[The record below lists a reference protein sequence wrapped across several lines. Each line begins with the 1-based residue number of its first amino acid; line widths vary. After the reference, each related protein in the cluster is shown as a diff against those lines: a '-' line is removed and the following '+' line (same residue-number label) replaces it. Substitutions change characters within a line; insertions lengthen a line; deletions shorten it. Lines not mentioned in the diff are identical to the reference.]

1 MSQNFFSNLLFFLF
15 LYAIMIIDEVIF
27 RHYSPRN
34 EIMLFLVRIYIKSF
48 AKRREFLFGGIRLNN
63 NYNRPTNRPVQN
75 GARPVQNGTRPVQN
89 GSRPV
94 QNGNRPTQN
103 TRPNQ
108 PKKKMRFHPN
118 KDGIMAIIA
127 LFLILVLIITIVV
140 CVVKAISDAISS
152 DKSDTTTITT
162 VDTSTTSATT
172 VATTVLTDLATTAPV
187 VGAWNEGYVL
197 QNYANTKVHEGN
209 LILVNYKYEYTFPST
224 MEKKI
229 DSLWGKEGYSSAYV
243 LGTDTRLNTSIVH
256 DLAQMLTAMKA
267 ANGATLTTGY
277 NLQVASGYRSYSYQN
292 DLYNK
297 AVANG
302 TEGYSA
308 IAGHSEHHT
317 GLAFDIK
324 VFYKAEDGK
333 TATYD
338 LRAAEQDWIL
348 ANAANYGFI
357 LRYPAEKV
365 DITKI
370 LEESWHFRYVGV
382 PHATYITEKA
392 ICFEEYID
400 LLRENHTY
408 GVSDPLSV
416 TAGGKDYVVYF
427 VPASVES
434 DVTAVTVP
442 ASGNYTVSG
451 NNVDGFIVTVEK

>member
-1 MSQNFFSNLLFFLF
+1 M
-15 LYAIMIIDEVIF
+15 
-27 RHYSPRN
+27 
-34 EIMLFLVRIYIKSF
+34 
-48 AKRREFLFGGIRLNN
+48 NN
-63 NYNRPTNRPVQN
+63 NYNRPTNGTNRPVQNGTRPAQN
-75 GARPVQNGTRPVQN
+75 GARPVQNGARPAQNGARPTQNGTRPVQN
-89 GSRPV
+89 GT
-94 QNGNRPTQN
+94 RPTQN
-103 TRPNQ
+103 GKP

-127 LFLILVLIITIVV
+127 LLLIVAIAITVVV
-140 CVVKAISDAISS
+140 CVVKAITKAINSGKTE
-152 DKSDTTTITT
+152 DTTITT
-162 VDTSTTSATT
+162 ATTETSATT
-172 VATTVLTDLATTAPV
+172 EATTVLTDIITTAPV

-197 QNYANTKVHEGN
+197 QNFANTKIHEGD
-209 LILVNYKYEYTFPST
+209 LVLVNHNHEYTFPST
-224 MEKKI
+224 MEKKTE
-229 DSLWGKEGYSSAYV
+229 SLWGLEGYNTAYV
-243 LGTDTRLNTSIVH
+243 LGNDTRLNTSIVH
-256 DLAQMLTAMKA
+256 NLAQMLTAMKA
-267 ANGATLTTGY
+267 ANIATLSNGY
-277 NLQVASGYRSYSYQN
+277 NLQVASGYRTYTYQN

-324 VFYKAEDGK
+324 VFYKAADGK

-348 ANAANYGFI
+348 ANSANYGFI

-382 PHATYITEKA
+382 PHAKYITDNA
-392 ICFEEYID
+392 ICLEEYID
-400 LLRENHTY
+400 LLREKHTY
-408 GVSDPLSV
+408 GKSEPLSV
-416 TAGGKDYVVYF
+416 TANAKEYLIYF

-442 ASGNYTVSG
+442 ASGSYTVSG

>member
-1 MSQNFFSNLLFFLF
+1 MLK
-15 LYAIMIIDEVIF
+15 
-27 RHYSPRN
+27 SPFVY
-34 EIMLFLVRIYIKSF
+34 ISIYIIFF
-48 AKRREFLFGGIRLNN
+48 AARREFLFGGIRLNN
-63 NYNRPTNRPVQN
+63 NNYNRPTNHPVHNGRPVQN
-75 GARPVQNGTRPVQN
+75 GARPVQNGARPVQN
-89 GSRPV
+89 GARPV
-94 QNGNRPTQN
+94 QNGARPVQN
-103 TRPNQ
+103 GARPVQNGARPAQNGRPNQ

-127 LFLILVLIITIVV
+127 LLLIVVLIITVV
-140 CVVKAISDAISS
+140 VAVVKAISDAIDSGKT
-152 DKSDTTTITT
+152 DDTTITT
-162 VDTSTTSATT
+162 VDTNITSSTTE
-172 VATTVLTDLATTAPV
+172 ATTVLTDLATTAPV
-187 VGAWNEGYVL
+187 VGAWNEGYIL
-197 QNYANTKVHEGN
+197 QNYANTKVNEGD
-209 LILVNYKYEYTFPST
+209 LILVNYNYEYTFPST

-229 DSLWGKEGYSSAYV
+229 DSLWGKEGYNSAYV
-243 LGTDTRLNTSIVH
+243 LGNDTRLSTSIVH
-256 DLAQMLTAMKA
+256 NLASMLTAMKT
-267 ANGATLTTGY
+267 ANIVTLSNGY
-277 NLQVASGYRSYSYQN
+277 SLQVASGYRTYSYQN

-324 VFYKAEDGK
+324 VFYKSPDGK

-348 ANAANYGFI
+348 ANCANYGFI

-382 PHATYITEKA
+382 PHAKYITDNA
-392 ICFEEYID
+392 LCLEEYID

-408 GVSDPLSV
+408 GQSEPLSV
-416 TAGGKDYVVYF
+416 TAEGKEYIIYF
-427 VPASVES
+427 VPASVENS
-434 DVTAVTVP
+434 VTAVTVP
-442 ASGNYTVSG
+442 ASGSYTVSG

>member
-1 MSQNFFSNLLFFLF
+1 MEKLIVRAYIIIFFHCRKAIILFW
-15 LYAIMIIDEVIF
+15 
-27 RHYSPRN
+27 R
-34 EIMLFLVRIYIKSF
+34 YI
-48 AKRREFLFGGIRLNN
+48 LNNN
-63 NYNRPTNRPVQN
+63 NYNRPTNRHVQNGARPAQNGTRPTQNGRPVQN
-75 GARPVQNGTRPVQN
+75 GARPIQNG
-89 GSRPV
+89 
-94 QNGNRPTQN
+94 RPTQS
-103 TRPNQ
+103 PKP

-118 KDGIMAIIA
+118 KDGIMAIIV
-127 LFLILVLIITIVV
+127 LLLIVAIAITVVV
-140 CVVKAISDAISS
+140 CVIKAITNAINSGKT
-152 DKSDTTTITT
+152 DDTTVST
-162 VDTSTTSATT
+162 VDTSTTEITTEATT
-172 VATTVLTDLATTAPV
+172 ILTDLATTAPV

-197 QNYANTKVHEGN
+197 QNYSNTKVNEGD
-209 LILVNYKYEYTFPST
+209 LILVNYNYEYTFPST

-229 DSLWGKEGYSSAYV
+229 DSLYHKEGHNSAYV

-256 DLAQMLTAMKA
+256 NLAQMLTAMKT
-267 ANGATLTTGY
+267 ANIVTLSNGY
-277 NLQVASGYRSYSYQN
+277 NLQVASGYRTYSYQN
-292 DLYNK
+292 ELYNK

-324 VFYKAEDGK
+324 VFYKAADGK

-348 ANAANYGFI
+348 ANCANYGFI

-382 PHATYITEKA
+382 PHAKYITENA
-392 ICFEEYID
+392 ICLEEYID
-400 LLRENHTY
+400 LLREKHTY
-408 GVSDPLSV
+408 GKSEPLSV
-416 TAGGKDYVVYF
+416 MANAKEYLVYF

-442 ASGNYTVSG
+442 ASGSYTVSG